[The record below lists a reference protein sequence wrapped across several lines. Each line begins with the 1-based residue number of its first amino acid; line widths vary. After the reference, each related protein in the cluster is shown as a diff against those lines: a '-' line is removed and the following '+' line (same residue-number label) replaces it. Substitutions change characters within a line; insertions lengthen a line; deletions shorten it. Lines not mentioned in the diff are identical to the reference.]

1 MRAYPTSKT
10 IWHRVGK
17 TILALGALTLTAVCA
32 ATTEPYF
39 TWQMKNFAINT
50 PLAGLTGNAQRG
62 RQIVI
67 DSHKGSC
74 LTCHVMPIE
83 EEEFHGNIGPSL
95 IGVASRLSEGELRLR
110 VVDEKQI
117 NPDTIMPGYYRNPQ
131 YFTLVEDEYAGKTF
145 LTAQEVEDVVAY
157 LVTLK

>member
-1 MRAYPTSKT
+1 MLTYRTPKT
-10 IWHRVGK
+10 IWHFAGK
-17 TILALGALTLTAVCA
+17 TILTIGALTLTAVYA
-32 ATTEPYF
+32 ATIEPYYS
-39 TWQMKNFAINT
+39 WHMENFAINA
-50 PLAGLTGNAQRG
+50 PLGGLKGDAQRG

-67 DSHKGSC
+67 DSHRGSC

-95 IGVASRLSEGELRLR
+95 IGIGSRLSEGELRLR

-117 NPDTIMPGYYRNPQ
+117 NPDTIMPGYYRNPE
-131 YFTLVEDEYAGKTF
+131 YFTLVMDEYEGKTF

-157 LVTLK
+157 LLTLK

>member
-1 MRAYPTSKT
+1 MRSYRIPQTL
-10 IWHRVGK
+10 WHLAGNA
-17 TILALGALTLTAVCA
+17 ILALGALTLTAVDA
-32 ATTEPYF
+32 SASEPYYS
-39 TWQMKNFAINT
+39 WRLEDFAIHA
-50 PLAGLTGNAQRG
+50 PLGGLKGDAQRG

-67 DSHKGSC
+67 DTHRGSC
-74 LTCHVMPIE
+74 LTCHVMPIG

-117 NPDTIMPGYYRNPQ
+117 NPDTIMPGYYRNPK
-131 YFTLVEDEYAGKTF
+131 YFTLVLDEYEGKTF
-145 LTAQEVEDVVAY
+145 LTAQEIEDVVAY